1 MWAAFQAEGEAKTE
15 IFQAVREDELNCVW
29 KKLIV
34 DATLQT
40 LLDGGETLLEETAAR
55 DDWVQYDPYETD
67 LWDNG
72 W

>member
-40 LLDGGETLLEETAAR
+40 LLDGGE
-55 DDWVQYDPYETD
+55 
-67 LWDNG
+67 
-72 W
+72 